1 MPKARRTLAPWVA
14 LLLLLLSTGCS
25 EKLSR
30 QKGLTDA
37 DLFARGQQQSERKK
51 YGAASEAFQ
60 VLLERFPS
68 SPLAAR
74 AQFGLATNRMANK
87 EEIEAEVAFDDFLRL
102 YPADPKVPDALLM
115 KGDLLSRQALSPGRD
130 QGKTREAIKTYT
142 LFLERETGTPRARE
156 VSAKILELRNRLAL
170 HEATVVQ
177 HYLTRKKYESAEARA
192 RWAVAT
198 YPDVPVA
205 PTLLAL
211 LVQALEKQGKKD
223 DAGIARKTLAENYPD
238 AGGKKPV
245 AVSSLAVAYQ
255 MSPSYRGRRGRY
267 EITLQPR
274 YVASKEI
281 GADGG
286 SKLELDPALGFG
298 VGFGYNFTNKFALH
312 LDGSWTRSDYQ
323 AKITT
328 TDSGGIST
336 GATTVGGTLDTA
348 TVALNL
354 TYYFLNGPLTPFVMG
369 GVGWTFLDSNI
380 PSGGPPEGVCWW
392 DPWYGYVCTYYRD
405 TYTKDYFSYNL
416 GLGARWDVIPGFFL
430 RGSVGWQW
438 VDLGQAGTTDFMGG
452 RLDLGY
458 MF

>member
-1 MPKARRTLAPWVA
+1 MPKARRALAPLVA
-14 LLLLLLSTGCS
+14 LLLVLLSTGCS
-25 EKLSR
+25 EKLSK
-30 QKGLTDA
+30 QTGLTDA
-37 DLFARGQQQSERKK
+37 DLFARGQQQAERKK

-102 YPADPKVPDALLM
+102 YPADPKVPDALFM
-115 KGDLLSRQALSPGRD
+115 KGNLLYRQALPPGRD
-130 QGKTREAIKTYT
+130 QGKTRDAIKTYT
-142 LFLERETGTPRARE
+142 LFLEREQGTPRARE
-156 VSAKILELRNRLAL
+156 VSGKILELRNRLAL

-205 PTLLAL
+205 TTLYTL
-211 LVQALEKQGKKD
+211 LVQALEKEGKKD
-223 DAGIARKTLAENYPD
+223 DAAIVRKTLAENYPD
-238 AGGKKPV
+238 AEGKKPV
-245 AVSSLAVAYQ
+245 AVSGLAGEYG
-255 MSPSYRGRRGRY
+255 MKMPYRGRRGRY

-274 YVASKEI
+274 YAASKEI
-281 GADGG
+281 AADGG
-286 SKLELDPALGFG
+286 SKLELDPATGFG
-298 VGFGYNFTNKFALH
+298 LGFGYNFTNNIALH
-312 LDGSWTRSDYQ
+312 LDASWTRADYQ

-328 TDSGGIST
+328 TDSGGITT
-336 GATTVGGTLDTA
+336 GTTTVGGTLDTT

-354 TYYFLNGPLTPFVMG
+354 SYYFLDGPLTPFVMG
-369 GVGWTFLDSNI
+369 GIGWTFVDSNI
-380 PSGGPPEGVCWW
+380 PSGPPQGVCWW
-392 DPWYGYVCTYYRD
+392 DPWYGYVCTAYRD

-416 GLGARWDVIPGFFL
+416 GLGARWDVYPGFFL

-438 VDLGQAGTTDFMGG
+438 VDLGRAGTTDFMSG

-458 MF
+458 TF